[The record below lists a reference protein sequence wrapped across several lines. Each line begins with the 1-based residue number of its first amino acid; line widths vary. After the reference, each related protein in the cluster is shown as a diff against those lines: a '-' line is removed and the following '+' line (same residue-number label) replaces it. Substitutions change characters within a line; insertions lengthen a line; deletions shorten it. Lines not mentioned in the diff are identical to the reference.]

1 VFPYLGAEQDLQDI
15 KRRLMTGTVWLGS
28 ARGLSN
34 LIGVINTIVLARLLT
49 PADFGLV
56 ALAMTMLAL
65 LTASTEMSLSAA
77 LVQHKEPTEAH
88 YDTVFTLSIVRAS
101 VLAAIFAAIAYPV
114 AVSYGDFRL
123 FGLMLALSAM
133 TVVGSLFNPKMVTL
147 TRSLVFWQE
156 FVLTIAQKVAG
167 FLVAVA
173 VAVLFRSYWAIVLGL
188 CASQVVNVALSYL
201 IVPYRPRFGWQHA
214 RELFSFSGW
223 LTLNSALATLNYKL
237 DPLMIGWFLGR
248 AQLGIYSVGDNLA
261 SLPIREAM
269 TPLNQTLFPA
279 FSRVK
284 GDMVRLRAAV
294 RSAQGFICFIALP
307 VGFGFSLVSDT
318 FVRLALGEH
327 WLEAVF
333 IIQTLSIIV
342 ALNTMVSAL
351 FPVALALGETK
362 FVFQRQ
368 LMMFCIRVPAVVAGM
383 YLAGLPGVVMG
394 RLLTGVFG
402 LGVNLHMM
410 KRLIGVTVTSQLGT
424 HWRTLTGVVVMA
436 AVVAILDHVIGR
448 QAAFVVLAA
457 KLAVLV
463 IAGAVT
469 YLAVCFGLWI
479 ATGRQQGAEAEI
491 RRLLGRVPVWIGK
504 RGAA

>member
-1 VFPYLGAEQDLQDI
+1 LQDI

-65 LTASTEMSLSAA
+65 LMASTEMSLSAA
-77 LVQHKEPTEAH
+77 LVQHKEPTQAH
-88 YDTVFTLSIVRAS
+88 YDTVFTLNIVRSS

-114 AVSYGDFRL
+114 SVSYGDPRL

-156 FVLTIAQKVAG
+156 FILTLAQKLAG
-167 FLVAVA
+167 FVVAVV
-173 VAVLFRSYWAIVLGL
+173 VAIVFRSYWAIVLGL
-188 CASQVVNVALSYL
+188 CASQLVNVALSYL
-201 IVPYRPRFGWQHA
+201 IVPYRPRFGWKHA
-214 RELFSFSGW
+214 KELFSFSGW
-223 LTLNSALATLNYKL
+223 LTMNSALNTLNYKL

-248 AQLGIYSVGDNLA
+248 TQLGIYSVGDNLA

-269 TPLNQTLFPA
+269 APLNQTLFPA
-279 FSRVK
+279 FARVK
-284 GDMVRLRAAV
+284 DDMVRLRAAV
-294 RSAQGFICFIALP
+294 RSAQTFICFIALP
-307 VGFGFSLVSDT
+307 VGFGFSLVSET

-327 WLEAVF
+327 WLDAVF
-333 IIQTLSIIV
+333 IIQALSIIA
-342 ALNTMVSAL
+342 ALNTIVSAL

-362 FVFQRQ
+362 FMFKRQ
-368 LMMFCIRVPAVVAGM
+368 LILVAFRVPAIIVGM
-383 YLAGLPGVVMG
+383 YLAGLPGVIIG
-394 RLLTGVFG
+394 RIATGMFG
-402 LGVNLHMM
+402 LLVNLHML
-410 KRLIGVTVTSQLGT
+410 KRLIRVSVTSQVGA
-424 HWRTLTGVVVMA
+424 HWRTLAGVLVMTVVVS
-436 AVVAILDHVIGR
+436 ILDHLIGHNL
-448 QAAFVVLAA
+448 AFPVLAA

-479 ATGRQQGAEAEI
+479 ATGRPQGAEAEI
-491 RRLLGRVPVWIGK
+491 RRLMERIPLWIGK